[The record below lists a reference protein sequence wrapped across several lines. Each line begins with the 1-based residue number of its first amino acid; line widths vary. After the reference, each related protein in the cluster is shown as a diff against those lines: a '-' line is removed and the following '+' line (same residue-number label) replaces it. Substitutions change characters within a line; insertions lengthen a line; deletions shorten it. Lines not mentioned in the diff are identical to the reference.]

1 MTENLDRD
9 ALIELLERLGD
20 ESDEAALAAARQI
33 HAEVA
38 AAGFGWDRLLAAE
51 MEAEPEAEPE
61 AADAETDSDEEDD
74 AAASPAPAASMDDK
88 QALSLIDGL
97 LARPGISE
105 YLREELLGY
114 KEDIAEGAFEEMDR
128 NYLRALN
135 ARLPKRR

>member
-9 ALIELLERLGD
+9 ALIELLEKLGD

-51 MEAEPEAEPE
+51 MEAEPEA
-61 AADAETDSDEEDD
+61 ADAEAAGDEEND
-74 AAASPAPAASMDDK
+74 AAASPAPDASMDDK
-88 QALSLIDGL
+88 RALALIGGL

-128 NYLRALN
+128 NYLSALN
-135 ARLPKRR
+135 ARLSKRR